1 MKAVHT
7 LHTRATAAGIS
18 AAIIS
23 HPKNGIRKHSPLGST
38 YSPSKVITLNGISM
52 SIGQARQYIE
62 AREAL

>member
-7 LHTRATAAGIS
+7 LHTRATEAGID

-23 HPKNGIRKHSPLGST
+23 HPKNGSRKHSSLGST

-52 SIGQARQYIE
+52 GIGQARQYIE
-62 AREAL
+62 ARES